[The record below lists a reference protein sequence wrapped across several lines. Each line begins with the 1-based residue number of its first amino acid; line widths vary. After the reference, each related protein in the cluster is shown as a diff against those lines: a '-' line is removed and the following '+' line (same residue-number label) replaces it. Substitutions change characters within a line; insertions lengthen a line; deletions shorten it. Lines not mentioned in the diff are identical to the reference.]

1 MKRANSVH
9 KELIVAQLVK
19 YLLLFMKYDGSI
31 TMFTVPSSDTDESSP
46 LLFSS
51 FNIYYNI
58 IFQSLPRSPNW
69 FLSFRPVK
77 VYFEL
82 KFKLKYFHNLS
93 LQNAIKLFQKLEASV
108 LQLLFL

>member
-1 MKRANSVH
+1 
-9 KELIVAQLVK
+9 
-19 YLLLFMKYDGSI
+19 
-31 TMFTVPSSDTDESSP
+31 
-46 LLFSS
+46 
-51 FNIYYNI
+51 
-58 IFQSLPRSPNW
+58 
-69 FLSFRPVK
+69 